1 MRIFL
6 LFFIFSNYFFNT
18 SNSFLLKNS
27 MRMISDN
34 KYFDIKLFTK
44 NLTDK
49 KGFVILSNKNNDILE
64 GTAFRNMNCYFI
76 VINDLVEKKILNN
89 YLKQEYNNQT
99 DSWVFRDGEYYGTKN
114 DLYDFLKKNY
124 LL

>member
-1 MRIFL
+1 MRFFL
-6 LFFIFSNYFFNT
+6 LFFIFSNFFL
-18 SNSFLLKNS
+18 SNSFLLKNN

-34 KYFDIKLFTK
+34 NYFDIKLFTK
-44 NLTDK
+44 NLIDK

-76 VINDLVEKKILNN
+76 EINNFVEKKILNN

-99 DSWVFRDGEYYGTKN
+99 DSWVFKDGEYYGTKN
-114 DLYDFLKKNY
+114 ELYDFLKKNY

>member
-1 MRIFL
+1 
-6 LFFIFSNYFFNT
+6 
-18 SNSFLLKNS
+18 
-27 MRMISDN
+27 MISDN
-34 KYFDIKLFTK
+34 NYFDIKLFTK
-44 NLTDK
+44 NLIDK

-76 VINDLVEKKILNN
+76 VINDFLEKKLLIN

-114 DLYDFLKKNY
+114 DLYNFLKNNY

>member
-1 MRIFL
+1 MRFFL
-6 LFFIFSNYFFNT
+6 LFFIFSNFFL
-18 SNSFLLKNS
+18 SNSFLLKHN

-34 KYFDIKLFTK
+34 NYFDIKLFTK
-44 NLTDK
+44 NLIDR
-49 KGFVILSNKNNDILE
+49 KGFVILSSKNNDILE

-76 VINDLVEKKILNN
+76 GINDLIEKKILNN
-89 YLKQEYNNQT
+89 YLKKEYNNQT